1 MKMYSRVYAKID
13 LDAIHHNMEAMH
25 ALLKEDTKIFAVIK
39 TDGYGHGAVPIAKEI
54 ESLDYL
60 FGYCTATVEEALIL
74 RNHGIKK
81 PILILGYTFPEEYED
96 IVKNDLRPAV
106 FTLEMAQELSDV
118 AGRLG
123 KDVYVHIKAD
133 TGMSRIGLQVN
144 EESAKTVAKI
154 AAMPHMIMEGIFTH
168 FARADERDKTS
179 AHHQMDEFN
188 RMIELCK
195 KRADGVENFDYMI
208 GHTNIKQAEDL
219 EKACRK
225 AFGKAPLVVFELGG
239 VVSANTGPD
248 TVALVYTG
256 HPRG

>member
-1 MKMYSRVYAKID
+1 MKQYTRVYAKID

-81 PILILGYTFPEEYED
+81 PILILGYTFQEEYED

-123 KDVYVHIKAD
+123 KEYPA
-133 TGMSRIGLQVN
+133 T
-144 EESAKTVAKI
+144 
-154 AAMPHMIMEGIFTH
+154 AAEHL
-168 FARADERDKTS
+168 
-179 AHHQMDEFN
+179 N
-188 RMIELCK
+188 
-195 KRADGVENFDYMI
+195 
-208 GHTNIKQAEDL
+208 
-219 EKACRK
+219 
-225 AFGKAPLVVFELGG
+225 
-239 VVSANTGPD
+239 
-248 TVALVYTG
+248 VALIVQREHG
-256 HPRG
+256 ENGIPQRLLPADPAHEAVQRSSPPSSGRAV

>member
-96 IVKNDLRPAV
+96 IVKNDLI
-106 FTLEMAQELSDV
+106 S
-118 AGRLG
+118 RL
-123 KDVYVHIKAD
+123 
-133 TGMSRIGLQVN
+133 
-144 EESAKTVAKI
+144 
-154 AAMPHMIMEGIFTH
+154 IF
-168 FARADERDKTS
+168 FYNYS
-179 AHHQMDEFN
+179 SLYFN
-188 RMIELCK
+188 I
-195 KRADGVENFDYMI
+195 
-208 GHTNIKQAEDL
+208 
-219 EKACRK
+219 
-225 AFGKAPLVVFELGG
+225 
-239 VVSANTGPD
+239 
-248 TVALVYTG
+248 
-256 HPRG
+256 

>member
-1 MKMYSRVYAKID
+1 MYSRVYAKID

-106 FTLEMAQELSDV
+106 FTLEMAQKLSDV

-195 KRADGVENFDYMI
+195 KEGVTFSCHHCSNSAGIVDMPEANMDIVRAGITLY
-208 GHTNIKQAEDL
+208 GL
-219 EKACRK
+219 W
-225 AFGKAPLVVFELGG
+225 P
-239 VVSANTGPD
+239 SATAGS
-248 TVALVYTG
+248 TRQKRSV
-256 HPRG
+256 

>member
-123 KDVYVHIKAD
+123 KDVYVHQGGYRHEPDRFAGKRRKRKD
-133 TGMSRIGLQVN
+133 RCKDRGN
-144 EESAKTVAKI
+144 
-154 AAMPHMIMEGIFTH
+154 AAYDNG
-168 FARADERDKTS
+168 
-179 AHHQMDEFN
+179 
-188 RMIELCK
+188 
-195 KRADGVENFDYMI
+195 G
-208 GHTNIKQAEDL
+208 DL
-219 EKACRK
+219 YAFRK
-225 AFGKAPLVVFELGG
+225 SG
-239 VVSANTGPD
+239 
-248 TVALVYTG
+248 
-256 HPRG
+256 